1 MVLLNGNMK
10 GGAIKETG
18 VTVNANLAPVI
29 STSVT
34 ILSQPFTVSKESVY
48 IPLEK

>member
-1 MVLLNGNMK
+1 MK

-18 VTVNANLAPVI
+18 ATVNAKLAPVM
-29 STSVT
+29 STSSVT
-34 ILSQPFTVSKESVY
+34 ILSQPSTVSKESVY